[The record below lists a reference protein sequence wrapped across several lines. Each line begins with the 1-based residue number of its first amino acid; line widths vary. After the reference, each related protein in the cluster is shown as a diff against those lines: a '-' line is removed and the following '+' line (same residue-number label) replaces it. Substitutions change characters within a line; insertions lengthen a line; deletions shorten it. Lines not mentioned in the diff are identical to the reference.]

1 MEENQKLAA
10 LKTYFGYDSFRE
22 GQEQIIDTILAG
34 RDVMAVMPTGAG
46 KSICYQLPALMSEG
60 VAIVISPLISL
71 MKDQVTAL
79 VQSGI
84 RAAYLNSSLTAAQMF
99 KAEGNMRQGMYKII
113 YVAPERLETS
123 SFIEA
128 CSHLNITLVTVDE
141 AHCVSQWGQDFRPG
155 YLKIA
160 DFIGRLPRRPV
171 VAAFTATATDVVKR
185 DVVSALRL
193 CDPFCLT
200 TGFDRQNLRFE
211 VRHARPSKK
220 YDELREIISR
230 YPDSCG
236 IVYCSSRKTVEEVCE
251 RLQIDGYSAA
261 RYHAGLTDAERKQS
275 QEDFIY
281 DRIRIIVATNA
292 FGMGID
298 KPDVAYVVHYN
309 MPKDIESYYQEAG
322 RAGRDGS
329 PAECVMLYTAQDI
342 ITAKYLIEK
351 TGSGNSELTP
361 EEARTVSERALKRL
375 NVMAAYADTSK
386 CLRQYILNY
395 FGETAPVYC
404 GNCSNCSG
412 DMEKTDLTIPAQMI
426 LSCIYRTGQRFGA
439 SMVKAVLRGSR
450 SQKVLQREFDKLSV
464 FGLMKNVSN
473 DTLTYYLSLLEDN
486 GFISVSDDEYK
497 ILTITSKGNA
507 ILTGKIT
514 FEVMIPKK
522 MSASESRDTTPAY
535 SRQKTVHSDAGQEY
549 AADEKLMQLL
559 KAERT
564 EIARELG
571 VPPYVVFSNAT
582 LIGICKIRP
591 TTLGEM
597 LNVPGIG
604 EKKLEQFGKRFLQ
617 VITDY
622 INGESEPPQKVA
634 VVTDS
639 EKRQLLR
646 KLEEDL
652 GAEKGAADCIYFKEL
667 SDRVIVNMEELQ
679 YELARLY
686 FARDHI
692 SACDEKM
699 TISDFFRYITDEM
712 NSELSVTKATS
723 AAYGMLVNKGLIHRE
738 KNSQNKM
745 KYYPTEHSA
754 ENEIFFEEA
763 ISKNGEQFVRILI
776 GERAQ
781 QIILSELGNMAISPV

>member
-22 GQEQIIDTILAG
+22 GQEQIIDAILSG

-60 VAIVISPLISL
+60 VSIVISPLISL

-84 RAAYLNSSLTAAQMF
+84 RAAYLNSSLTFAQMN

-113 YVAPERLETS
+113 YVAPERLEMP
-123 SFIEA
+123 SFLEA

-160 DFIGRLPRRPV
+160 DFIDKLPKRPT
-171 VAAFTATATDVVKR
+171 VAAFTATATDIVKR
-185 DVVSALRL
+185 DVISALRL
-193 CDPFCLT
+193 HEPFCLT
-200 TGFDRQNLRFE
+200 TGFDRKNLRFE
-211 VRHARPSKK
+211 VRNARPSQK

-236 IVYCSSRKTVEEVCE
+236 IVYCSSRKNVEEVCE
-251 RLQIDGYSAA
+251 RLQKDGYSAA
-261 RYHAGLTDAERKQS
+261 RYHAGLTDAERRQS

-298 KPDVAYVVHYN
+298 KSDVAYVVHYN

-329 PAECVMLYTAQDI
+329 PAECVMLFTPQDI
-342 ITAKYLIEK
+342 MTAKYLIE
-351 TGSGNSELTP
+351 SSRDINPELTP
-361 EEARTVSERALKRL
+361 EEAQTVYERALKRL
-375 NVMAAYADTSK
+375 NVMADYAGTPK
-386 CLRQYILNY
+386 CLRRYILNY
-395 FGETAPVYC
+395 FGEEAPDNC

-412 DMEKTDLTIPAQMI
+412 DMEKSDLTIPAQMI
-426 LSCIYRTGQRFGA
+426 LSCICRTGQRFGA
-439 SMVKAVLRGSR
+439 ALNKDVLRGSR
-450 SQKVLQREFDKLSV
+450 SQKITDREFDKLSV
-464 FGLMKNVSN
+464 FGLMKNVPR
-473 DTLTYYLSLLEDN
+473 DTVNYYFSLLEDS
-486 GFISVSDDEYK
+486 GFIAVSPDEYK
-497 ILTITSKGNA
+497 ILSVTAKGMSFLKNRE
-507 ILTGKIT
+507 K
-514 FEVMIPKK
+514 FEVMIPKDK
-522 MSASESRDTTPAY
+522 ISAGKEHTSKSAAP
-535 SRQKTVHSDAGQEY
+535 SKEY
-549 AADEKLMQLL
+549 AVDEKLMRLL

-564 EIARELG
+564 KIANELR

-582 LIGICKIRP
+582 LIGICKIQP
-591 TTLGEM
+591 KSLGEM

-622 INGESEPPQKVA
+622 LNGADAPAEMVDA
-634 VVTDS
+634 VSDN

-646 KLEEDL
+646 KLEESV
-652 GAEKGAADCIYFKEL
+652 GAEKCAADCVYSKGLSERSLSTFK
-667 SDRVIVNMEELQ
+667 ELQ
-679 YELARLY
+679 YEFARLY
-686 FARDHI
+686 FAREKL
-692 SACDEKM
+692 SVYDENI
-699 TISDFFRYITDEM
+699 TISEFILRISDECD
-712 NSELSVTKATS
+712 SEISITKAAS
-723 AAYGMLVNKGLIHRE
+723 AVYGLFIGLGIVRRE
-738 KNSQNKM
+738 KNEENKTVYLPTDISDQNGIVFEEVISQNGTP
-745 KYYPTEHSA
+745 YLSL
-754 ENEIFFEEA
+754 
-763 ISKNGEQFVRILI
+763 RINKT
-776 GERAQ
+776 AQ
-781 QIILSELGNMAISPV
+781 QLILSNLGRLAIDPIG